1 MRIKLRGMCR
11 HELMRVMCSWR
22 FYISLLIYI
31 SIVFIAGHMD
41 VVKNSAAESM
51 LIVVTGVSNF
61 DVVLLLT
68 ASFPFAC
75 SFCDDWNDRY
85 INSVVIRSNVISYAA
100 AKMVVCALTS
110 FAVSFVGLNV
120 STGIWAIRYGC
131 DIQRTYGMEIS
142 KGRQFYDIA
151 ASSFP
156 YMVIIVKTV
165 CFSLATSAYASI
177 AFAISSIIPNSFVAA
192 TLPLMVVIIIRNF
205 FGFLPDALKL
215 PAIQGASGA
224 YATSTSVMLIMSLM
238 VVIGYIVLAGC
249 VFYRFVKRRVGNEI
263 I

>member
-41 VVKNSAAESM
+41 VVKNSTAESM
-51 LIVVTGVSNF
+51 LVVVTGVSNF
-61 DVVLLLT
+61 DVVLFLT

-165 CFSLATSAYASI
+165 CFSLAT
-177 AFAISSIIPNSFVAA
+177 
-192 TLPLMVVIIIRNF
+192 LMVVVIIRNF
-205 FGFLPDALKL
+205 FGFLPKALKL

-224 YATSTSVMLIMSLM
+224 YGTSTSVMLIMSLM

>member
-1 MRIKLRGMCR
+1 MRIKLWGMCR

-110 FAVSFVGLNV
+110 FAVSFIGLNV

-151 ASSFP
+151 ASSVP

-165 CFSLATSAYASI
+165 CFSL
-177 AFAISSIIPNSFVAA
+177 PNSFVAA

-224 YATSTSVMLIMSLM
+224 YGTSTSVMLIMSLM

>member
-1 MRIKLRGMCR
+1 MRIKLWGMCR

-41 VVKNSAAESM
+41 AVKNSTAESM
-51 LIVVTGVSNF
+51 LVVVTGVSNF
-61 DVVLLLT
+61 DVVLFLT

-151 ASSFP
+151 A
-156 YMVIIVKTV
+156 
-165 CFSLATSAYASI
+165 
-177 AFAISSIIPNSFVAA
+177 
-192 TLPLMVVIIIRNF
+192 
-205 FGFLPDALKL
+205 
-215 PAIQGASGA
+215 
-224 YATSTSVMLIMSLM
+224 
-238 VVIGYIVLAGC
+238 
-249 VFYRFVKRRVGNEI
+249 
-263 I
+263 

>member
-1 MRIKLRGMCR
+1 
-11 HELMRVMCSWR
+11 
-22 FYISLLIYI
+22 
-31 SIVFIAGHMD
+31 
-41 VVKNSAAESM
+41 
-51 LIVVTGVSNF
+51 
-61 DVVLLLT
+61 
-68 ASFPFAC
+68 
-75 SFCDDWNDRY
+75 
-85 INSVVIRSNVISYAA
+85 
-100 AKMVVCALTS
+100 MVVCALTS

-224 YATSTSVMLIMSLM
+224 YGTSTSVMLIMSLM

>member
-61 DVVLLLT
+61 DVVLFLT

-85 INSVVIRSNVISYAA
+85 INSVIIRSN
-100 AKMVVCALTS
+100 
-110 FAVSFVGLNV
+110 
-120 STGIWAIRYGC
+120 
-131 DIQRTYGMEIS
+131 
-142 KGRQFYDIA
+142 
-151 ASSFP
+151 
-156 YMVIIVKTV
+156 
-165 CFSLATSAYASI
+165 
-177 AFAISSIIPNSFVAA
+177 
-192 TLPLMVVIIIRNF
+192 
-205 FGFLPDALKL
+205 
-215 PAIQGASGA
+215 
-224 YATSTSVMLIMSLM
+224 
-238 VVIGYIVLAGC
+238 
-249 VFYRFVKRRVGNEI
+249 
-263 I
+263 